1 MKTYKLILIIAIIIF
16 SGCRSVKK
24 EKSVVKEN
32 VTESIKEEVKE
43 QVKEKDQTSTL
54 SEVKKEVKSIEV
66 SGVKIYPKGEFVID
80 NLGTFKGQADSVIQ
94 VKKKSIKEGLTKK
107 DTIYQVKSTES
118 NKTVKTGI
126 ERAIDK
132 QVKEIQ
138 VQRKPSLVPW
148 IGMAI
153 FILLIAVGAWYYI
166 KKR

>member
-1 MKTYKLILIIAIIIF
+1 MF

-24 EKSVVKEN
+24 DKSVVKEN

-43 QVKEKDQTSTL
+43 QVKEKEQTSIL

-80 NLGTFKGQADSVIQ
+80 NSGTFKGKADSVIQ
-94 VKKKSIKEGLTKK
+94 VKKKSIKEDLTKK